1 MTAELAKASD
11 GELAALTIAGGQQA
25 FAEIMRRHR
34 EPIYRLVRGHI
45 GDPEEALDLVQECFV
60 SAYKRLDSYDRARPF
75 RAWLSRIAINKCRDW
90 ARRRAVRRLL
100 LGSASV
106 DEAGAVP
113 DPAPRLDEAAAD
125 RQELDLLWQ
134 AIARLPRNLREPLIL
149 RTVEGLSQ
157 AETALVLRISEK
169 AVETRVYRARKL
181 LSQRL
186 GAGARSEPL

>member
-1 MTAELAKASD
+1 MTAELAEASD

-60 SAYKRLDSYDRARPF
+60 SAYKRLDSYDRARPL

-100 LGSASV
+100 LGSTSATT
-106 DEAGAVP
+106 EAGAVP
-113 DPAPRLDEAAAD
+113 DPAPPLDEAAAD
-125 RQELDLLWQ
+125 RQELDRLWR
-134 AIARLPRNLREPLIL
+134 AIAGLPRNLREPLVL

-157 AETALVLRISEK
+157 AEAALVLRISEK
-169 AVETRVYRARKL
+169 AVETRVYRARK
-181 LSQRL
+181 RL
-186 GAGARSEPL
+186 AELRDAAAEP